1 MLSKRLKLVRTA
13 ALCALMSPA
22 LAQAA
27 PATRTVTLIT
37 GDRVVVDGAGNASVH
52 RAPGRESVQFTLQRV
67 KDHLH
72 VIPSDAI
79 ALLRAD
85 KLDPRLFDVTELIA
99 SGYHTRAATPV
110 IMTGVGTAV
119 QYSANAVAAALPRGR
134 RLAVVDGVATAAK
147 TDGSFWRDWNAPST
161 APGVYAA
168 PGAGAGKLWLDGQR
182 HLSVEDNLKQIGA
195 DVAHE
200 RGLLGDGVTVAVI
213 DSGIDTTHPD
223 LKGKVTAHKNFI
235 SDDEDDKDYVGHGT
249 HVASTIAG
257 TGALS
262 EGKYQGVAPHAKLI
276 DAKVCGLSACP
287 ESAIIEGM
295 EWAAEQGARIINMSL
310 GGSDSPGED
319 LIEQTLNSLSE
330 KHGALFVAAAG
341 NDFVFG
347 FTVGSPA
354 SAEKALAVG
363 ALDPKELPTE
373 FSQRGLMGDVA
384 LKPELVAPGVDIT
397 AARSNFMKG
406 GKGPMEG
413 YFTASGTSM
422 AAPHVSGAAALLSQQ
437 HPDWKAD
444 QLKAVLMGS
453 AQLLDGQSALA
464 QGAGLVNIPAA
475 LELQLHAEPA
485 AVSFGR
491 QAWPHG
497 DDKVIERTLKLHN
510 DSDAEL
516 KVDLAIEAR
525 AADGANAAAD
535 MFSLSTKHVRI
546 AAHGDVEVKLTADTR
561 KGAADG
567 LYSGEL
573 IASNKVTHLHVPFIV
588 DREVESY
595 DLELEFIGRDGKP
608 DPSVFAMVLGDG
620 TTIADSDVFPEPD
633 GIAKKRLIPGEYL
646 ITSNHHR
653 ALGDSEDAPYEM
665 SVLIQPDFKL
675 TKDTKLTLDARV
687 AKPVRIKA
695 PVSNAELDYSAF
707 TYHTMHY
714 SGTTINGKTGEFYCA
729 RIGGDAPVEGI
740 RSTLA
745 AAWLPPGGG
754 PESEY
759 QYHWIDTIAGELV
772 SGYYAHP
779 KAEDF
784 IRVDSDFARGG
795 SPLEAS
801 FVAIAMLA
809 DPGESF
815 ANGASG
821 SNIALPS
828 SRAMYYYN
836 DPRFVWSLELSQ
848 FDFQNEIFDSYSE
861 RRSFEAGQC
870 YQEQWN
876 QAVFGPTAGGVFG
889 PESQT
894 LVDDSLGIAPSM
906 VGDSQGRGGSSQF
919 PKAHARLFRDGK
931 LLKEVETPGLFEDVP
946 AESASYRVE
955 IEVERAATMELST
968 KVALAWEF
976 VSEKAAERTVLPL
989 SYIRF
994 QPELSQDTSAPKGE
1008 RFELPILV
1016 EPQPRAQVSDA
1027 QSLTVD
1033 VSFDDGATWAP
1044 AKVSGEGRSWKAN
1057 FKHPKQSGYVSLRAA
1072 ALDADDNQ
1080 VEETIIRAYR
1090 LE

>member
-1 MLSKRLKLVRTA
+1 M
-13 ALCALMSPA
+13 
-22 LAQAA
+22 
-27 PATRTVTLIT
+27 
-37 GDRVVVDGAGNASVH
+37 
-52 RAPGRESVQFTLQRV
+52 QFTLRRV

-72 VIPSDAI
+72 VVPSDAL

-99 SGYHTRAATPV
+99 SGYHTRVATPV
-110 IMTGVGTAV
+110 IVTGASATA
-119 QYSANAVAAALPRGR
+119 QYSANAVAPALPQGR
-134 RLAVVDGVATAAK
+134 RLGAVEGVATAAN
-147 TDGSFWRDWNAPST
+147 TDGSFWRAWNAPST
-161 APGVYAA
+161 AGLYAT
-168 PGAGAGKLWLDGQR
+168 PGAGVGKLWLDGQR
-182 HLSVEDNLKQIGA
+182 RLSVEDNLKQIGA

-235 SDDEDDKDYVGHGT
+235 ADDEDDKDYVGHGT

-262 EGKYQGVAPHAKLI
+262 EGRYLGVAPHAKLI
-276 DAKVCGLSACP
+276 DAKVCGLSTCP

-310 GGSDSPGED
+310 GGTDSPGED
-319 LIEQTLNSLSE
+319 LLEEALNSLSK

-354 SAEKALAVG
+354 SAERALAVG
-363 ALDPKELPTE
+363 ALDPDALPTD

-406 GKGPMEG
+406 EGKGPIDG
-413 YFTASGTSM
+413 YLTASGTSM

-464 QGAGLVNIPAA
+464 QGAGMVNIPAA

-485 AVSFGR
+485 AVSFGK
-491 QAWPHG
+491 QAWPHA
-497 DDKVIERTLKLHN
+497 DDKMLERTLKLHN

-516 KVDLAIEAR
+516 TVDLAIEVR
-525 AADGANAAAD
+525 AADGNNAAAD
-535 MFSLSTKHVRI
+535 MFSLNKAHVSI
-546 AAHGDVEVKLTADTR
+546 AAHADAEVKLTADTR

-573 IASNKVTHLHVPFIV
+573 IASNADTRLHVPFIV

-595 DLELEFIGRDGKP
+595 DLELEFIGRNGEP
-608 DPSVFAMVLGDG
+608 DTSAFAMVLGDG
-620 TTIADSDVFPEPD
+620 TTFADSMVSADPE
-633 GIAKKRLIPGEYL
+633 GSAKLRLIPGEYV
-646 ITSNHHR
+646 ISSDSSTSTGE
-653 ALGDSEDAPYEM
+653 GDDAIWDM

-675 TKDTKLTLDARV
+675 TKDTKLTFDARV
-687 AKPVRIKA
+687 AKPIRVKP
-695 PVSNAELDYSAF
+695 PVPDAELSFLAF
-707 TYHTMHY
+707 TYATKSY
-714 SGTTINGKTGEFYCA
+714 SGSNITSGTGKLYSA
-729 RIGGDAPVEGI
+729 RLGGDAPVADI
-740 RSTLA
+740 RTTLG
-745 AAWLPPGGG
+745 AAWLPPGGADD
-754 PESEY
+754 SEY
-759 QYHWIDTIAGELV
+759 QYNWADTIEGKLLT
-772 SGYYAHP
+772 GYSAHP

-784 IRVDSDFARGG
+784 VRVDSDFARGG
-795 SPLEAS
+795 SSIAAS
-801 FVAIAMLA
+801 FVAVAMLA
-809 DPGESF
+809 DPEASF
-815 ANGASG
+815 SNGASG

-828 SRAMYYYN
+828 SRAMYYFT
-836 DPRFVWSLELSQ
+836 DARFEWHLELSQ
-848 FDFQNEIFDSYSE
+848 FDFEHEVFDSYGE
-861 RRSFEAGQC
+861 HRQFEAGQC
-870 YQEQWN
+870 YKAQWN
-876 QAVFGPTAGGVFG
+876 QAVFGPAAGGVFG
-889 PESQT
+889 LNTQGRNENQ
-894 LVDDSLGIAPSM
+894 LDVAPSM
-906 VGDSQGRGGSSQF
+906 VGDSEGRGGSSQF
-919 PKAHARLFRDGK
+919 AKSHARLFRDGK
-931 LLKEVETPGLFEDVP
+931 LVKEAETPGLFEEVP
-946 AESASYRVE
+946 PESASYRVE
-955 IEVERAATMELST
+955 IEVERGDYAELST

-976 VSEKAAERTVLPL
+976 VSEKTAERTLLPV

-994 QPELSQDTSAPKGE
+994 KPELTQDSSGPKGE
-1008 RFELPILV
+1008 AFELPILV
-1016 EPQPRAQVSDA
+1016 EPQPGAQVSDA

-1033 VSFDDGATWAP
+1033 VSFDDGVTWAP
-1044 AKVSGEGRSWKAN
+1044 AKVSGEGRSWKAH
-1057 FKHPKQSGYVSLRAA
+1057 FKHPKKSGYVSLRAA

-1080 VEETIIRAYR
+1080 VEQTIIRAYR
-1090 LE
+1090 VE